1 MSTIPLS
8 LDFSITP
15 NVVSPAGSAVDAN
28 GLMLTDNE
36 LIPVGAVQSYYSSSD
51 VSALMGSDSKEFLAA
66 QQYFNGYENSS
77 VIPGELLMYRLV
89 TADVAGYLLS
99 GNMKGVTLAT
109 LKATPAGTIKLVVD
123 GTVVTSASI
132 GLSAATSFTDIADKV
147 ETGIG
152 PTKVSVEWL
161 PIANRFIIRSATTG
175 ADSQVS
181 FAYADSGAI
190 ATALK
195 LTEATAA
202 TVSPGSDAV
211 SMTDTMN
218 NIINTNQNWILFQAL
233 TELTD
238 EQKTELCAWASASH
252 NRYGYVVH
260 DTSAAATV
268 ANNASCF
275 VQSVVVANGYENI
288 FPIYGSYLYA
298 VTALAY
304 AASIDFARTNGRIS
318 FKFRGFS
325 GLAPNVSDLATAQ
338 ALKSNGYNFYGSY
351 SLNKTM
357 AQYASDGA
365 ITGKFV
371 WLDSFIDQVWINA
384 NLVGAYANLF
394 TANQSYSFND
404 AGYSAV
410 QAATIDVA
418 EQAVTFGAIQRGVV
432 LDNAQIRIVNT
443 SVGKDISATLY
454 SQGWY
459 LYIPTQTG
467 SARPAREL
475 QGVIFYWVD
484 GQLIQS
490 ITMSSIAIL

>member
-36 LIPVGAVQSYYSSSD
+36 LIPIGAVQSYYSSSD
-51 VSALMGSDSKEFLAA
+51 VSALMGSDSKEFMAA
-66 QQYFNGYENSS
+66 QQYFNGYDNSS
-77 VIPGELLMYRLV
+77 VTPGELLMYRLV

-99 GNMKGVTLAT
+99 GNLKGVTLAT
-109 LKATPAGTIKLVVD
+109 LKAIPAGTITLTVD
-123 GTVVTSASI
+123 GTSTTSASVD
-132 GLSAATSFTDIADKV
+132 LSAANSFTDIADKL

-152 PTKVSVEWL
+152 ASKVSVEWL

-175 ADSQVS
+175 VDSEVS
-181 FAYADSGAI
+181 FASIGAL
-190 ATALK
+190 ATGLK
-195 LTEATAA
+195 LTQGTAA

-211 SMTDTMN
+211 SMPDTMN

-238 EQKTELCAWASASH
+238 EKKTELCAWASSSH

-260 DTSAAATV
+260 DTSAAPTV

-304 AASIDFARTNGRIS
+304 AASINFARTNGRIS

-325 GLAPNVSDLATAQ
+325 GLAPNVNDLATAQ

-394 TANQSYSFND
+394 TANQSYPFND
-404 AGYSAV
+404 NGYGAV

-454 SQGWY
+454 SQGWF

-467 SARPAREL
+467 SARLARDL
-475 QGVIFYWVD
+475 QGVIFFWVD

-490 ITMSSIAIL
+490 ITMSSTAIL

>member
-66 QQYFNGYENSS
+66 QQYFNGYDNSS

-89 TADVAGYLLS
+89 TAPVAGYLLS
-99 GNMKGVTLAT
+99 GTLKGVPLAT
-109 LKATPAGTIKLVVD
+109 LKAIPAGTITLTVD
-123 GTVVTSASI
+123 GTSVTSALI
-132 GLSAATSFTDIADKV
+132 DLSSATSFSDIADDL

-152 PTKVSVEWL
+152 ASKVSVEWL

-175 ADSQVS
+175 ADSEVS
-181 FAYADSGAI
+181 FASVGTL
-190 ATALK
+190 ATGLK
-195 LTEATAA
+195 LTQDTAA

-211 SMTDTMN
+211 SMTDMMN

-238 EQKTELCAWASASH
+238 DQKTELCAWASASH

-260 DTSAAATV
+260 DTSAAPTV

-288 FPIYGSYLYA
+288 FPIYGTYLYA

-318 FKFRGFS
+318 FKFRAFS
-325 GLAPNVSDLATAQ
+325 GLAPNVTDLATAK
-338 ALKSNGYNFYGSY
+338 ALKSNGYNFYGAY
-351 SLNKTM
+351 GLNKTM
-357 AQYASDGA
+357 KQYASDGA
-365 ITGKFV
+365 ISGKFL

-384 NLVGAYANLF
+384 NLVSAYAELF
-394 TANQSYSFND
+394 TDNQSYAFN
-404 AGYSAV
+404 ANGYGAV
-410 QAATIDVA
+410 QAATIDPA
-418 EQAVTFGAIQRGVV
+418 ELAVTFGAIQKGVT
-432 LDNAQIRIVNT
+432 LDASQIRRVNNT
-443 SVGKDISATLY
+443 VGKDISSILY

-459 LYIPTQTG
+459 LNIPTQTG
-467 SARPAREL
+467 AARIDRNL
-475 QGVIFYWVD
+475 QGVTFFWVD

-490 ITMSSIAIL
+490 ITMSSTAIL

>member
-8 LDFSITP
+8 IDFNITP
-15 NVVSPAGSAVDAN
+15 NVVTPAGSAVDAN

-36 LIPVGAVQSYYSSSD
+36 LVPVGAVQSYFQSSD
-51 VSALMGSDSKEFLAA
+51 VSALMGSESKEFLAA

-77 VIPGELLMYRLV
+77 VIPGELLMYRIV

-99 GNMKGVTLAT
+99 GSLKGVALAT
-109 LKATPAGTIKLVVD
+109 LKAIPAGTITLSVD
-123 GTVVTSASI
+123 GVSTTSASI
-132 GLSAATSFTDIADKV
+132 DLSTATGFSDIADKL

-152 PTKVSVEWL
+152 ASKVSVEWL
-161 PIANRFIIRSATTG
+161 AVANRFIIRSATTG
-175 ADSQVS
+175 ADSEVS
-181 FAYADSGAI
+181 YASAGSL
-190 ATALK
+190 ATGLL
-195 LTEATAA
+195 LTQATAA

-211 SMTDTMN
+211 TLTDTMN
-218 NIINTNQNWILFQAL
+218 NIINTNQNWILFNSL
-233 TELTD
+233 VELTD
-238 EQKTELCAWASASH
+238 DQKGELCAWANSSK

-260 DTSAAATV
+260 DTTQAGTV
-268 ANNASCF
+268 ANNANCF
-275 VQSVVVANGYENI
+275 VQKVVVANGYENI
-288 FPIYGSYLYA
+288 FPVYGSYLYS

-384 NLVGAYANLF
+384 NLVGAFANLF
-394 TANQSYSFND
+394 TNNQSYPFN
-404 AGYSAV
+404 ATGYGAVSAAV
-410 QAATIDVA
+410 IDVA
-418 EQAVTFGAIQRGVV
+418 EQALNFGAIQRGVT
-432 LDNAQIRIVNT
+432 LDNAQIRIVNNT
-443 SVGKDISATLY
+443 VGKDISATLY
-454 SQGWY
+454 SQGWF
-459 LYIPTQTG
+459 LYIPTQPG
-467 SARPAREL
+467 SARIERDL
-475 QGVIFYWVD
+475 QGVIFYYVD

-490 ITMSSIAIL
+490 ITMSSTAIL

>member
-66 QQYFNGYENSS
+66 QQYFNGYDNSS

-89 TADVAGYLLS
+89 TAPVAGYLLS
-99 GNMKGVTLAT
+99 GNLKGVTLAT
-109 LKATPAGTIKLVVD
+109 LKAIPAGAITLTVD
-123 GTVVTSASI
+123 GASTTSASVD
-132 GLSAATSFTDIADKV
+132 LSAATSFTDIADKL

-152 PTKVSVEWL
+152 ASKVSVEWL
-161 PIANRFIIRSATTG
+161 PIANRFIVRSATTG
-175 ADSQVS
+175 ADSEVS
-181 FAYADSGAI
+181 FASVGAL
-190 ATALK
+190 ATGLK
-195 LTEATAA
+195 LTQDTAA

-238 EQKTELCAWASASH
+238 DQKTELCAWASSSH

-260 DTSAAATV
+260 DTSAAPTV

-394 TANQSYSFND
+394 TANQSYPFND
-404 AGYSAV
+404 NGYGAV

-454 SQGWY
+454 SQGWF

-467 SARPAREL
+467 SARLARDL

-490 ITMSSIAIL
+490 ISMASTAIL